1 MVIPW
6 ENLDKKH
13 NTFFIY
19 SKRQFMRKGVC
30 YMANCLIY
38 GYAIPNGKIVYV
50 GQTKQ
55 LYTRNKQHMDYD
67 PYNQNNP
74 EYNYPLSRGIRKH
87 GKDYYSLIILEEH
100 IPENKLDAREKY
112 WIKHFDTYWNG
123 YNQTMGGNV
132 HGQREKYSDDVV
144 NKVID
149 LLKNTSTS
157 FNQIK
162 ELTGMSLTHI
172 YNINIGERRY
182 QENLIYPIRPH
193 NAVGTRGIKFS
204 QDEILTI
211 HRLLAS
217 SEKTMKEIAA
227 QFNCCPTT
235 IKKINQGVR
244 KCYALDGWNYPIR

>member
-1 MVIPW
+1 MAIIKPW
-6 ENLDKKH
+6 AG
-13 NTFFIY
+13 T
-19 SKRQFMRKGVC
+19 
-30 YMANCLIY
+30 
-38 GYAIPNGKIVYV
+38 
-50 GQTKQ
+50 
-55 LYTRNKQHMDYD
+55 YTDNAK
-67 PYNQNNP
+67 N
-74 EYNYPLSRGIRKH
+74 I
-87 GKDYYSLIILEEH
+87 
-100 IPENKLDAREKY
+100 
-112 WIKHFDTYWNG
+112 
-123 YNQTMGGNV
+123 
-132 HGQREKYSDDVV
+132 

-182 QENLIYPIRPH
+182 QENLIYPLRPH

-211 HRLLAS
+211 HHLLAS
-217 SEKTMKEIAA
+217 SKKTMKEIAA

-235 IKKINQGVR
+235 IKKINQVR